1 MILDSILKNGWH
13 GELFF
18 LFFSTWLQCLPAVPP
33 ETLWSLFVLVETRLL
48 WVWYFCRWRC
58 SRTHHIIFEVH
69 IPLKSTF
76 ALVGWKKIIFLHF
89 NQMLFIF
96 IFQWEPERPLTSPRM
111 HLRQPHWW
119 LLSEHWV
126 YLWGNCVFLFS
137 FSYHWCYHNWSHM
150 CLVRYRYSSAS
161 QHRSLV
167 ISSNINIVSGEKN

>member
-126 YLWGNCVFLFS
+126 YLWGNCVFFFQFFIPLMLSQLITHVLSEIQILFS
-137 FSYHWCYHNWSHM
+137 FS
-150 CLVRYRYSSAS
+150 A
-161 QHRSLV
+161 QK
-167 ISSNINIVSGEKN
+167 SGDFF